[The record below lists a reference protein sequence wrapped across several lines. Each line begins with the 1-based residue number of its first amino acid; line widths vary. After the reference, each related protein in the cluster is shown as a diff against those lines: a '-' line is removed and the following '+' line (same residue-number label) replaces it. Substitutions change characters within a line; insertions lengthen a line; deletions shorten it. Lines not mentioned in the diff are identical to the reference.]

1 MSKNFFQSGAFL
13 GNGLSRFALNS
24 DPVQLMES
32 ARASAEPTTD
42 PVINNNPEP
51 AAQTND
57 NAPSATAPEQIL
69 EGKDG
74 KEWTVEQAHQMIL
87 EAANR
92 SAMQNALSDA
102 ADAVFA
108 WADSGDLT
116 FDSLD
121 GFVQAIA
128 GISDD
133 DDSEVTEEQDDAYNE
148 AWANVAD
155 FLAACGVDDDLIEA
169 LADDED
175 DDAAVDVGASIAGLD
190 SDDRDE
196 LEAAFVVA
204 GTSDEMLTESFK
216 KVVRNGEIKLIRKKD
231 FIWGTITL
239 RETVNLLRAAILPTR
254 PKANDWYLL
263 NSSSLLQAMKI
274 SAYWFARRKS
284 LK

>member
-32 ARASAEPTTD
+32 ARASAEPPTD
-42 PVINNNPEP
+42 PVINNPEP

-57 NAPSATAPEQIL
+57 NVPSDPAPEQIL

-92 SAMQNALSDA
+92 SAMQNALSNA

-175 DDAAVDVGASIAGLD
+175 DDAAADVGASIAGLD

-196 LEAAFVVA
+196 LGAAFVVA
-204 GTSDEMLTESFK
+204 GTSDEMLTEAFK
-216 KVVRNGEIKLIRKKD
+216 KVVRNGEIKLIRKR
-231 FIWGTITL
+231 L
-239 RETVNLLRAAILPTR
+239 RKKRLTAAQ
-254 PKANDWYLL
+254 K
-263 NSSSLLQAMKI
+263 
-274 SAYWFARRKS
+274 SALKKARRKAQTGEAKLARKKS
-284 LK
+284 MKLRRKRLG

>member
-13 GNGLSRFALNS
+13 GNELSRFALNA

-32 ARASAEPTTD
+32 ARASDQPPTEPE
-42 PVINNNPEP
+42 INNNPEQ
-51 AAQTND
+51 AAQINENVPPD
-57 NAPSATAPEQIL
+57 RAPEQIL
-69 EGKDG
+69 EGKEG

-92 SAMQNALSDA
+92 SAMQNALSNA

-133 DDSEVTEEQDDAYNE
+133 DDTEVTEEQDDAYNE

-155 FLAACGVDDDLIEA
+155 FLAACGVMM
-169 LADDED
+169 
-175 DDAAVDVGASIAGLD
+175 
-190 SDDRDE
+190 
-196 LEAAFVVA
+196 
-204 GTSDEMLTESFK
+204 T
-216 KVVRNGEIKLIRKKD
+216 
-231 FIWGTITL
+231 
-239 RETVNLLRAAILPTR
+239 
-254 PKANDWYLL
+254 
-263 NSSSLLQAMKI
+263 
-274 SAYWFARRKS
+274 
-284 LK
+284 